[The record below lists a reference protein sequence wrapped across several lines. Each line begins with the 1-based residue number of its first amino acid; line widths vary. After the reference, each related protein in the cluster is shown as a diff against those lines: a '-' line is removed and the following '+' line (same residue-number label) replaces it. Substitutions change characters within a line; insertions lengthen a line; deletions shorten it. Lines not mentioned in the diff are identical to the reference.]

1 MKLGIKMGV
10 IKKSHVT
17 GKETEHILSG
27 KNREK
32 SQVYEKP
39 QPEKEKQAH
48 RHDKRP

>member
-1 MKLGIKMGV
+1 MGV

-17 GKETEHILSG
+17 GKETEHILSE

-39 QPEKEKQAH
+39 QPEKEKQANKY
-48 RHDKRP
+48 DKMP